1 MSDAPPPDAPPPDA
15 PPPAAPPDAPP
26 PEAPA
31 GPPPPRDP
39 RLLRWTAA
47 WTLAGVAWTALT
59 SLVILNTPAALRWL
73 LFSGHT
79 RYVLIA
85 GVLLMMAWGEAR
97 RRVGERLARVYL
109 AAVSTVFGVFGAVLT
124 VALKVTPFMTILAL
138 ASFSFG
144 LMVLAGLASPVKLRK
159 AREALEVV
167 RRVAELTL
175 AGVTLGPELGWL
187 HTAIVLVGLAA
198 MLVVIGDDVQALGD
212 DARAVKEEE
221 IQLRATTRAVDL
233 YLSYFRL
240 TLTYAELVAP
250 RKKPKPKK

>member
-1 MSDAPPPDAPPPDA
+1 MSDPPPPPPSSSSP
-15 PPPAAPPDAPP
+15 PPPAAPP
-26 PEAPA
+26 EAPA
-31 GPPPPRDP
+31 TPPGPPPPRDP
-39 RLLRWTAA
+39 RLLRWTAI

-59 SLVILNTPAALRWL
+59 SLAILNTPEALRWL

-85 GVLLMMAWGEAR
+85 GVLLMIAWGEVR
-97 RRVGERLARVYL
+97 QRVGERLARVYL
-109 AAVSTVFGVFGAVLT
+109 ALVSTVFGVFGAVLT

-144 LMVLAGLASPVKLRK
+144 LMVLVGLASPVSLRK
-159 AREALEVV
+159 PREALEVV
-167 RRVAELTL
+167 RRIAELTL

-187 HTAIVLVGLAA
+187 HTTIVLVGLAA
-198 MLVVIGDDVQALGD
+198 MLVVIGDDVQSLGD
-212 DARAVKEEE
+212 DSRTVKAEE

-240 TLTYAELVAP
+240 TLTFAELVVP
-250 RKKPKPKK
+250 RKKPKPRK